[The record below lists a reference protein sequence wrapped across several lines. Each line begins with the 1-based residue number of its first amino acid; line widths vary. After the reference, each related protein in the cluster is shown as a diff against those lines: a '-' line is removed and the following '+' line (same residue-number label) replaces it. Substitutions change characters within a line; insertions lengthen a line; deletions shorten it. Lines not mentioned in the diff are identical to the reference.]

1 MVENSIKTFLCVYGV
16 QEFLRSFYPHFLG
29 WKKDAGAGV
38 IHDDFTHLY
47 HLFLNGDI
55 NECKN

>member
-29 WKKDAGAGV
+29 WKKDAGV
-38 IHDDFTHLY
+38 IHDDSPICTI
-47 HLFLNGDI
+47 LFSNGDI
-55 NECKN
+55 NERKNK